1 MNKKGFATTAIHA
14 GQAPC
19 PHTGA
24 IMTPIY
30 ASSTYVQTSP
40 GEHQGFEYS
49 RTRNPTRDAYEACI
63 AELEQG
69 THGFAFAS
77 GMAVT
82 ATLLELLPHNSH
94 IIVMD
99 DIYGGTY
106 RLFEKVRAQSA
117 GHEFSFIDCSDISN
131 IEAAIRDNTK
141 MIWLESPSN
150 PLLKLVDIE
159 QVCEFARTHNLLSV
173 VDNTFATPF
182 NQQPLTLGCDIVM
195 HSATKYLNG
204 HSDVISGVCVVKD
217 KALAEQIGFLQ
228 NSIGAIASPFDSFL
242 VLRGLKTLALRMQR
256 HAENAFSLATWL
268 AEHPA
273 VESVCYPGLKTHPQ
287 YELAQRQMKT
297 SGGMLTAILK
307 GDIESAKCMLSR
319 CKVFA
324 LAESLGG
331 VESLIEHPGIMTHA
345 SIPAPM
351 RAQLGID
358 DRMIRLSVGIEDI
371 DDLKDDLQGA
381 LLP

>member
-345 SIPAPM
+345 SIPASM